1 MTGASPVPVPRTSGA
16 QGLDKTLFLDV
27 NHFAQHTG
35 WLHTP
40 MLAYANYGVVLFGL
54 LLVAGWW
61 VARGR
66 RDARVMAAALWAVAG
81 TAVAVLVAQPVNH
94 AVAEARPW
102 QSLPHIL
109 ALIGHS
115 RDFSFPSDHA
125 TMAGAVTA
133 GLLIVNRRL
142 GITAAVAGL
151 LMCFAR
157 VYVGAH
163 YPQDV
168 VAGFALGAAVALIGW
183 AIVRIPL
190 TALVR
195 QLTATPL
202 RPLFAAGAG
211 PLPAGTSDDSPAGP
225 GSAPGRAP
233 GDGDASGHHDP
244 AGPGTPGGAGRHR
257 GGASPARTGSPN

>member
-1 MTGASPVPVPRTSGA
+1 MIGAPPVPAPRTSGA

-27 NHFAQHTG
+27 NHFAQHTA
-35 WLHTP
+35 WLHSP

-61 VARGR
+61 LARRR
-66 RDARVMAAALWAVAG
+66 RDARAMAAALWTVAG
-81 TAVAVLVAQPVNH
+81 TAVAAGLAQPVNH

-102 QSLPHIL
+102 QSLPHAL
-109 ALIGHS
+109 VLIGHS

-133 GLLIVNRRL
+133 GLLLVNRRL
-142 GITAAVAGL
+142 GIAAAVAGL

-168 VAGFALGAAVALIGW
+168 AAGFALGAAVVLIGW
-183 AIVRIPL
+183 AITRIPL

-195 QLTATPL
+195 WLTATPL
-202 RPLFAAGAG
+202 RPLLTAGGG
-211 PLPAGTSDDSPAGP
+211 PLPPAGNGSLSAGTNGSLPAAGTNGSHPAGGNGPHPAGGNGPHPASP
-225 GSAPGRAP
+225 GSP
-233 GDGDASGHHDP
+233 
-244 AGPGTPGGAGRHR
+244 
-257 GGASPARTGSPN
+257 ASPARPR